1 MPFQYIRQIPSVEEI
16 KQEIP
21 LSPELQKLKAQRD
34 SAIRKIFLRE
44 NKKFILVIGPCSAH
58 DENAVC
64 EYTNRL
70 AKVQEK
76 VKECILI
83 IPRIYTNK
91 PRTTGAGYKGM
102 AHQPNPTENPN
113 MLEGLKA
120 IRRMHIRSFEETG
133 MPAADEMLYPNNYPY
148 LDDVLSYVAI
158 GARSVEDQFHRLT
171 VSGMDVPAGMK
182 NPTSGDLDV
191 MLNSVHAA
199 QIPQDFIYNGWEVR
213 TPGNPLA
220 HCILRGAFNQ
230 YGQCIPNYHFEDLK
244 MLSEMYIKRKLKYP
258 TILVDTN
265 HANSAKQYKEQLRIS
280 LEIMKNRQ
288 QSEIIKNMVKG
299 LMIESFIVEGA
310 QDVNGTVYGQSITDP
325 CIGWE
330 DTESLIKRISDFLD

>member
-21 LSPELQKLKAQRD
+21 LSPELQKLKTQRD
-34 SAIRKIFLRE
+34 TAIRKIFLRE

-244 MLSEMYIKRKLKYP
+244 MLSEMYIKRKLKNP

-330 DTESLIKRISDFLD
+330 DTENLIKRISDFLY

>member
-1 MPFQYIRQIPSVEEI
+1 MPFQYICQIPTVEEI

-21 LSPELQKLKAQRD
+21 LSPELQKLKSLRD
-34 SAIRKIFLRE
+34 AAIRKVFCRE
-44 NKKFILVIGPCSAH
+44 NNKFILVIGPCSAH

-64 EYTNRL
+64 DYTGRL
-70 AKVQEK
+70 AKIQEK
-76 VKECILI
+76 VKDSILI

-91 PRTTGAGYKGM
+91 PRTTGSGYKGM
-102 AHQPNPTENPN
+102 AHQPNPQDNPN

-133 MPAADEMLYPNNYPY
+133 LSAADEMLYPNNFPY
-148 LDDVLSYVAI
+148 LDDILSYVAI

-213 TPGNPLA
+213 TPGNPLT

-244 MLSEMYIKRKLKYP
+244 LLSEMYIQRKLKNP
-258 TILVDTN
+258 AILVDAN

-288 QSEIIKNMVKG
+288 QSEIIKDMVKG

-310 QDVNGTVYGQSITDP
+310 QDINGNVFGQSITDP

-330 DTESLIKRISDFLD
+330 DTENLIKRISDFVY